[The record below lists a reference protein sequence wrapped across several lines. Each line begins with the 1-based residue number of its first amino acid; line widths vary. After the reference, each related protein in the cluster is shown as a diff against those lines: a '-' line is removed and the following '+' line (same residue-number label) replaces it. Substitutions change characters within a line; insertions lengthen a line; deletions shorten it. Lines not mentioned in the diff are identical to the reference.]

1 MFHIHPKRL
10 IRMEFYFV
18 LFLLSLSIFRHIL
31 LEGLLTLG
39 LALQNVLVDVV
50 VVTTMQ
56 SVHPHFIL
64 RGGTVF

>member
-1 MFHIHPKRL
+1 
-10 IRMEFYFV
+10 
-18 LFLLSLSIFRHIL
+18 
-31 LEGLLTLG
+31 LEGLLALG

-50 VVTTMQ
+50 VVTAMQ